1 MEENRI
7 ELAEEPKEAIAQE
20 ENQVEQPFATQEA
33 SEPAHPGDPF
43 EELFTEDTPAFG
55 TPQETVESVETDVKE
70 EGVAKQDPNQ
80 HQYWQSQ
87 YDKVKGEFDNL
98 QSKYQEVES
107 LEPIAKYI
115 QQNPGVLDNVTQS
128 LSNGQ
133 QAGQVPQEPQ
143 PEPLKRPDRPT
154 KPAEYDAIDAYSDP
168 NSASYKY
175 KEAMD
180 GYRDGMIEFQEKR
193 NEAMEGALRQEA
205 DRQQQMMQR
214 QQQAQQVNNVK
225 TQLTQGYSFSDT
237 DADQFITE
245 MAKPESITMDN
256 LVALWK
262 MKQSPSGEVLAN
274 QRKAEEMQ
282 RQKAKLNIPS
292 TVGVAPAEATTQA
305 SVEDRVMDA
314 LIDDFKS
321 QNPF

>member
-20 ENQVEQPFATQEA
+20 ENLVEQPFATQEA

-43 EELFTEDTPAFG
+43 EELFVEDTPAFG
-55 TPQETVESVETDVKE
+55 TPQETVESVETGID
-70 EGVAKQDPNQ
+70 GVVTAKQDPNQ

-87 YDKVKGEFDNL
+87 YDKVKGEYDNL
-98 QSKYQEVES
+98 ESKYQEIES

-128 LSNGQ
+128 LSSGQ
-133 QAGQVPQEPQ
+133 QPGQPQQEVQEEPM
-143 PEPLKRPDRPT
+143 KRPDRPT

-175 KEAMD
+175 KESMD
-180 GYRDGMIEFQEKR
+180 SYRDGMIEFQEKR

-205 DRQQQMMQR
+205 ERQQQMMQR
-214 QQQAQQVNNVK
+214 QQQVQQMSNVK

-237 DADQFITE
+237 DAEQFIKE
-245 MAKPESITMDN
+245 MAKPDSISMDN
-256 LVALWK
+256 LVALYR

-274 QRKAEEMQ
+274 QRKADEMR

-292 TVGVAPAEATTQA
+292 TVGVAPAETTTQA

-314 LIDDFKS
+314 LIDDYKS
-321 QNPF
+321 NNPF